1 MFICCMAS
9 LLSFFVK
16 VVKLTFNIAHQHFLL
31 LFVVYFCFNGII
43 IKSIG
48 KIFVQPVIELRVS
61 MLRDVFSRLTKR
73 ESY

>member
-31 LFVVYFCFNGII
+31 LFVVTFVLTVLL
-43 IKSIG
+43 SSRLV

>member
-1 MFICCMAS
+1 
-9 LLSFFVK
+9 
-16 VVKLTFNIAHQHFLL
+16 L
-31 LFVVYFCFNGII
+31 LFVVTFVLTVLL
-43 IKSIG
+43 SSRLV